1 MHPEKD
7 IPRLAKQEE
16 LLQFDHFDAT
26 TAWSLGSNI
35 KAYCEA
41 RGLALTIEIRLAK
54 ETVFFYAMPGTG
66 PINADWARRKRNVVD
81 LLQRSSYAVGVGY
94 AQSGG
99 SLEQNLGLPTRDYA
113 AHGGSF
119 PLRIRGV
126 GAVGTVTV
134 SGVPQRQD
142 HAIVVE
148 TLADLCGV
156 PLADVALD

>member
-1 MHPEKD
+1 MNPEKD
-7 IPRLAKQEE
+7 IPQLAKQED
-16 LLQFDHFDAT
+16 LLQLDRFDAT
-26 TAWSLGSNI
+26 TAWRLGSNI
-35 KAYCEA
+35 KAHCEA
-41 RGLALTIEIRLAK
+41 HGLALTIEIRLAK

-94 AQSGG
+94 AHNGG
-99 SLEQNLGLPTRDYA
+99 SVESNLGLPTRDYA

-119 PLRIRGV
+119 PLRVRGV
-126 GAVGTVTV
+126 GVVGTVTV

-148 TLADLCGV
+148 MLANLCGV
-156 PLADVALD
+156 PLANVALD